1 MSMTHALRAV
11 LLGITAT
18 PFRLDGSGLGR
29 ANFVEIIEGPSMSE
43 LIAQGHLVPMK
54 YCVAELIDTCVEL
67 SRERQR
73 IAAVVAELPDSFSEV
88 RAALNELHRILIAT
102 QPAR

>member
-1 MSMTHALRAV
+1 MRRSHAMAPLSHSHV
-11 LLGITAT
+11 
-18 PFRLDGSGLGR
+18 S
-29 ANFVEIIEGPSMSE
+29 
-43 LIAQGHLVPMK
+43 
-54 YCVAELIDTCVEL
+54 ELIDTCVEL

-88 RAALNELHRILIAT
+88 RAALNELHRILVAT

>member
-1 MSMTHALRAV
+1 VLELTRDFERSSAGRLRTYVRKRDDLGMLTPHEIESMRRSHAMAPL
-11 LLGITAT
+11 
-18 PFRLDGSGLGR
+18 SH
-29 ANFVEIIEGPSMSE
+29 S
-43 LIAQGHLVPMK
+43 H
-54 YCVAELIDTCVEL
+54 VAELLDTCVEL

-88 RAALNELHRILIAT
+88 RAALNELHRILVAA